1 MSTDRDDPVDRRV
14 YRYDVELKELSSG
27 TSRRVPLQVLRAI
40 HIPTRK
46 GEVEKP
52 PRDILRLQD
61 ADFLVEADSFEELR
75 SRLRDHYPDERY
87 ERRLHVWRDLE
98 AEERRA
104 KALNELAAIV
114 ADAALKKLLEEGEGG
129 KQDLSR

>member
-1 MSTDRDDPVDRRV
+1 MNKDRDDPVDRRV

-27 TSRRVPLQVLRAI
+27 TSHRIPLQVLRAI
-40 HIPTRK
+40 HIPTKK

-52 PRDILRLQD
+52 PRDFLRFQD
-61 ADFLVEADSFEELR
+61 ADFLVEAESFEKLR
-75 SRLRDHYPDERY
+75 ALLRDRYPDERY
-87 ERRLHVWRDLE
+87 ERRLHAWRDLE

-104 KALNELAAIV
+104 KALNELAAIF

-129 KQDLSR
+129 IQDLSR